1 MVRERRLSIA
11 CRIVRT
17 YHTVMNSLL
26 SDLGFGDVLQI
37 LKSEVDE
44 KVSSEEKALVGE
56 LLHYCA

>member
-1 MVRERRLSIA
+1 VVRERRLSIA

-44 KVSSEEKALVGE
+44 KVSSEEKA
-56 LLHYCA
+56 